1 MKLINFEKL
10 GVELK
15 SLVLRYS
22 VELVV
27 CVATFVFCRIGG
39 EFDDAIWLMPIVF
52 GVVFAANNIITSS
65 KYRYIYYATALL
77 IIPAVV
83 VDARE
88 FLASSA
94 YWFSIL
100 LSAIVMLLSKKDRSD
115 SRIGEN
121 FANMAMSVVVAMT
134 VFLLLWALIGAI
146 VASTIYIFG
155 IDVSV
160 WSVIEPMV
168 QLVGYV
174 VAPMTFLYC
183 QDAEVSAK
191 VIRMRFFDILFNYI
205 ISTALIVYTAILYVY
220 MIKIVL
226 QWTLPVGGLA
236 AMITTFYIVAFAG
249 LLLNKVLP
257 NRYCHW
263 FYRYFGYISLPLLVL
278 FWSGLSH
285 RIMQYSFTES
295 RVYMALAGVTMVMGT
310 VVLIVA
316 RKNRFAIILSIAA
329 VLIAVFTYI
338 PGITAL
344 SIGIDCQ
351 RERMLAL
358 AREIGI
364 YDEDT
369 QKILGI
375 NQLPDE
381 DNEKYR
387 EMYESYRYLANE
399 YSWNTME
406 KMYGVVNVDIIEN
419 ENSSGNYQWL
429 NRACEVHL
437 GDYNCMQNRYDYTV
451 DVENQEVVVNET
463 SKGKVLH
470 QPVKAVEA
478 NENGEVT
485 DEQMITYSNEQ
496 YLLVLD
502 CFRTK
507 NGKLDDVTSCMIY
520 KKE

>member
-39 EFDDAIWLMPIVF
+39 EFDDDIWLMPIVF

-160 WSVIEPMV
+160 WSVIEPLV

-191 VIRMRFFDILFNYI
+191 VIRMRFFDIRFN
-205 ISTALIVYTAILYVY
+205 
-220 MIKIVL
+220 
-226 QWTLPVGGLA
+226 
-236 AMITTFYIVAFAG
+236 
-249 LLLNKVLP
+249 
-257 NRYCHW
+257 
-263 FYRYFGYISLPLLVL
+263 
-278 FWSGLSH
+278 
-285 RIMQYSFTES
+285 
-295 RVYMALAGVTMVMGT
+295 
-310 VVLIVA
+310 
-316 RKNRFAIILSIAA
+316 
-329 VLIAVFTYI
+329 
-338 PGITAL
+338 
-344 SIGIDCQ
+344 
-351 RERMLAL
+351 
-358 AREIGI
+358 
-364 YDEDT
+364 
-369 QKILGI
+369 
-375 NQLPDE
+375 
-381 DNEKYR
+381 
-387 EMYESYRYLANE
+387 
-399 YSWNTME
+399 
-406 KMYGVVNVDIIEN
+406 
-419 ENSSGNYQWL
+419 
-429 NRACEVHL
+429 
-437 GDYNCMQNRYDYTV
+437 
-451 DVENQEVVVNET
+451 
-463 SKGKVLH
+463 
-470 QPVKAVEA
+470 
-478 NENGEVT
+478 
-485 DEQMITYSNEQ
+485 
-496 YLLVLD
+496 
-502 CFRTK
+502 
-507 NGKLDDVTSCMIY
+507 
-520 KKE
+520 